1 MKLEEVLEIFESD
14 YSEEVY
20 DRKARNVMK
29 FFEERSDG
37 FYYNEL
43 EGITKIAKY
52 ILLDF
57 QKGFIKEMKGPLIAL
72 LEKAKM
78 GFKKEKIFDDRL
90 KFQE

>member
-1 MKLEEVLEIFESD
+1 LILFKTNKMKVDEVLEIFESD

-43 EGITKIAKY
+43 ADITKIAVLK
-52 ILLDF
+52 LPNP
-57 QKGFIKEMKGPLIAL
+57 K
-72 LEKAKM
+72 
-78 GFKKEKIFDDRL
+78 FKPIEIHSS
-90 KFQE
+90 